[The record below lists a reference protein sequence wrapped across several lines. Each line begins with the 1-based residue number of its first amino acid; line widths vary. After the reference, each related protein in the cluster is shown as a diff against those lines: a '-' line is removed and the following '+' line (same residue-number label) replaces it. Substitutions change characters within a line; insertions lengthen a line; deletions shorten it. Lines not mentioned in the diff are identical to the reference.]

1 VADYDK
7 MIRVCTFYSR
17 RLRLGRVL

>member
-7 MIRVCTFYSR
+7 MIHVCTFYSR